1 MTATA
6 IPGPALTHI
15 RLTEPVLA
23 FDPADTSQQHLNP
36 LAGLAAFGPYSAGA
50 WQAAGQQVRVAIL
63 APHDAI
69 DPVRGL
75 LNSLRDTA
83 APRERADY
91 LPTYPGFR
99 AAFRTVL
106 IPAAEPAR
114 QPLPQDLDAQM
125 AASAEPHLTLAQ
137 ALTAGLGRLAAV
149 RGLFDVVVFY
159 LPSRWEGQFTVG
171 EFDLHD
177 HVKAAAARLGLP
189 TQIVTDQA
197 LGYHCRASVSWRLA
211 MALYAKAGGTPYKL
225 AAGGMLDPSAA
236 YIGLA
241 YGIRDAGRPTPGFV
255 VCCSQLFDGQG
266 GGLEFVAID
275 LSGDVDPR
283 NPLLSRIQMRT
294 VLSRSLGIYADR
306 HAGLRPSHLVVH
318 KAFPFTEEE
327 TRGAAEAWG
336 RGEDLTCVS
345 LTRSAWRGI
354 LVTAAKDPRTGGPRY
369 GYAVDRGTL
378 AQLDGHS
385 ALLWVAG
392 NAKDATLT
400 GRPYLQGGKG
410 TPRPLLLTRHAG
422 RGPLAEPAAQ
432 ILALT
437 KMDWNTD
444 ALYGSLPAT
453 VSYAQVLAKIVK
465 HENLPPVPYDYRL
478 FM

>member
-1 MTATA
+1 MTPATA
-6 IPGPALTHI
+6 AGPALTHI
-15 RLTEPVLA
+15 RLTEPALA
-23 FDPADTSQQHLNP
+23 FDPADAAQQHLNP

-50 WQAAGQQVRVAIL
+50 WEAAGQRVRVAIL

-75 LNSLRDTA
+75 LNSLRDPA
-83 APRERADY
+83 DPRERADY
-91 LPTYPGFR
+91 LPPYPGFK
-99 AAFRTVL
+99 AAFRAALV
-106 IPAAEPAR
+106 PADLAAR
-114 QPLPQDLDAQM
+114 QPLPEDLDAQM
-125 AASAEPHLTLAQ
+125 AASAEPHLVLAR
-137 ALTAGLGRLAAV
+137 ALTAGLARLAAV

-159 LPSRWEGQFTVG
+159 LPARWEGHFTAG

-197 LGYHCRASVSWRLA
+197 LGYHCRASVGWRLA

-225 AAGGMLDPSAA
+225 AAGGRLDPSAA

-241 YGIRDAGRPTPGFV
+241 YGIRGAGRPGHGFV

-266 GGLEFVAID
+266 GGLEFVAYDLTGDID
-275 LSGDVDPR
+275 PA
-283 NPLLSRIQMRT
+283 NPLLSRAQMRT

-306 HAGLRPSHLVVH
+306 HAGRRPGQLIVH
-318 KAFPFTEEE
+318 KAFGFTDEE

-336 RGEDLTCVS
+336 RAEDLTCVS
-345 LTRSAWRGI
+345 LTRAAWRGV
-354 LVTAAKDPRTGGPRY
+354 LVTAARDPRTGGPRY
-369 GYAVDRGTL
+369 GYAVGRGTL

-385 ALLWVAG
+385 ALLWIAG
-392 NAKDATLT
+392 NASDATLT
-400 GRPYLQGGKG
+400 GHPYLQGGKG

-432 ILALT
+432 VLALS
-437 KMDWNTD
+437 KMDWNSD

-453 VSYAQVLAKIVK
+453 VSYAQVLAKVVK
-465 HENLPPVPYDYRL
+465 HEKLPPIPYDYRL
-478 FM
+478 LM